1 MGTLA
6 SFLEYAEDFEKT
18 YDDDDWSRLERHF
31 APDAVYVQ
39 HFGQH
44 GGEYVGHDGI
54 RAWLEELHRIWS
66 QTTGTV
72 ENARDVGDD
81 VRADF
86 HLRVDSTTLD
96 VEGHFAGQLQA
107 SFAPDGRISRL
118 EIWQA
123 GADW

>member
-1 MGTLA
+1 M
-6 SFLEYAEDFEKT
+6 S
-18 YDDDDWSRLERHF
+18 ERTDRVVAVWESVMRQDPAWDEI

-54 RAWLEELHRIWS
+54 REWLEELHKIWS

-72 ENARDVGDD
+72 EDAREVGD
-81 VRADF
+81 VVKAEF
-86 HLRVDSTTLD
+86 HLRVDSSKLD
-96 VEGHFAGQLQA
+96 VEGHFAGQLKA